1 MLESDLKCAC
11 LPERDLR
18 LQYSGFIIFA
28 AKLLSVATGLVF
40 QFMVARATSLPE
52 YDIWYNINDIAAYF
66 TLLAGVLPFWTM
78 RFVAR
83 GKEGSVKTGV
93 VSNLIVS
100 VVAAVVYVPLVPLIT
115 SILGV
120 SGNYVF
126 LYLLMA
132 IQIIEIHSIG
142 VFEACLQAK
151 IPRTIGYGLLIQQV
165 GKVALGYALIVWL
178 GQPLLGAVVATM
190 AGFFLQSIYYV
201 KLLAEELRARVRW
214 EYVKQWLK
222 GSAANV
228 YNLAGNQLANFVFI
242 MLFANKD
249 ARGTYGAAFQVV
261 NVVTYASFLAFAMY
275 PKLLAERNREDV
287 ATSLKMVLM
296 FTIPMT
302 AGAIVLSDLYIA
314 ILKPEY
320 AGAGS
325 VLTVLAVDAFI
336 MVMSGVFSA
345 VLYGMETLDEDSR
358 ISFRQLAKSRMFLAF
373 SLPYVH
379 SAIAIPT
386 VYYMLT
392 TYAQNLPFQAALY
405 VGVINASARL
415 TTFIILLA
423 IVRKMVKISFPWKAT
438 AKYLLASGCM
448 SVFLFLVPH
457 ISRISTT
464 LLITGVGGLIYVAV
478 LATIDKEARTL
489 PRTMLKEIRN
499 RKQNQKM

>member
-1 MLESDLKCAC
+1 MLDSSLKGAC
-11 LPERDLR
+11 LPEKDLR

-83 GKEGSVKTGV
+83 GKEGAVKTGV

-100 VVAAVVYVPLVPLIT
+100 VVATVVYVPLVPLVT

-120 SGNYVF
+120 SGDYVF

-142 VFEACLQAK
+142 VFEACLQAR

-165 GKVALGYALIVWL
+165 GKVVLGYALIVWL
-178 GQPLLGAVVATM
+178 GQPLLGAVVAMM
-190 AGFFLQSIYYV
+190 AGFFLQSIYYI
-201 KLLAEELRARVRW
+201 KLLTEELRTKIRW

-222 GSAANV
+222 GSVANM
-228 YNLAGNQLANFVFI
+228 YNLAGSQLANFVFI
-242 MLFANKD
+242 MLFTIET
-249 ARGTYGAAFQVV
+249 ARGMYGAAFQVV
-261 NVVTYASFLAFAMY
+261 NVITYASFLAFAMY

-296 FTIPMT
+296 FAIPMT
-302 AGAIVLSDLYIA
+302 VGAIALSDLYII
-314 ILKPEY
+314 ILQPMY

-345 VLYGMETLDEDSR
+345 ALYGMETLDENSS

-386 VYYMLT
+386 VYYVLT

-405 VGVINASARL
+405 VGIINASARL

-438 AKYLLASGCM
+438 AKYLLASSCM
-448 SVFLFLVPH
+448 SAFLVLVPH
-457 ISRISTT
+457 IARISTT
-464 LLITGVGGLIYVAV
+464 LIITGIGGLIYVTV
-478 LATIDKEARTL
+478 LAAIDKEARAL

-499 RKQNQKM
+499 RKKNQ